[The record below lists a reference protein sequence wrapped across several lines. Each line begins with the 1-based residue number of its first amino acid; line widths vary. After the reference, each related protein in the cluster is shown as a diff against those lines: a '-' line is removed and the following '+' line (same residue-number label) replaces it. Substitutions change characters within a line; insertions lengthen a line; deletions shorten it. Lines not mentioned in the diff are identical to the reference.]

1 MARGTEAKNTIFNK
15 LMSVYPNAF
24 WEDEGK
30 ILRVPVEENGTLIEI
45 KVSLTA
51 AKANLR
57 GSDLPSA
64 FDNAG
69 PTATTPSPSP
79 APVIESNFSSI
90 APSEEEKANVAKLIS
105 ALGL

>member
-1 MARGTEAKNTIFNK
+1 MARGTEAKNAIFSK

-30 ILRVPVEENGTLIEI
+30 ILRVPVEENGALIEI

-64 FDNAG
+64 FDNAE
-69 PTATTPSPSP
+69 PAVTTPSP
-79 APVIESNFSSI
+79 APVIESNSSSI

>member
-1 MARGTEAKNTIFNK
+1 MARGTEAKNAIFSK

-30 ILRVPVEENGTLIEI
+30 ILRVPVEENGALIEI

-64 FDNAG
+64 FDNAE
-69 PTATTPSPSP
+69 PAAAPSP
-79 APVIESNFSSI
+79 APVTESNSSSI

>member
-1 MARGTEAKNTIFNK
+1 MARGTEAKNAIFSK

-30 ILRVPVEENGTLIEI
+30 ILRVPVEENGALIEI

-64 FDNAG
+64 FDNAE
-69 PTATTPSPSP
+69 PAAATTSSPV
-79 APVIESNFSSI
+79 PVIESNSSSI

>member
-1 MARGTEAKNTIFNK
+1 MARGTEAKNAIFNK

-69 PTATTPSPSP
+69 PAVMTPSP
-79 APVIESNFSSI
+79 APVIESNSSSI